1 MFNRQMSS
9 NYQLPDRVRASLLI
23 RRVDRFIGN
32 NYQLFLK
39 KSFFIKFDDAY
50 ALNDSSDLLW
60 GCHLFALLAL
70 GELYSCYHA
79 EPTNGK
85 DVPGTAYF
93 LQAIALLQDDYEH
106 PSVEQVQVL
115 LLLVSSSTSR
125 RGNDTNPQSHSM
137 QIASA
142 DFNLLM
148 STAVLHFDQA
158 LVLACTDREAPQ
170 LGYLARTKNIGA
182 GSGGRYTYSTD

>member
-1 MFNRQMSS
+1 MFNRLMST

-39 KSFFIKFDDAY
+39 KSFFRKFDEAY
-50 ALNDSSDLLW
+50 ALNDSSEVLW

-93 LQAIALLQDDYEH
+93 LQAIALLQDDYEN
-106 PSVEQVQVL
+106 PSVEQIQVL
-115 LLLVSSSTSR
+115 LLLVSSSTPYL
-125 RGNDTNPQSHSM
+125 GNDT
-137 QIASA
+137 
-142 DFNLLM
+142 D
-148 STAVLHFDQA
+148 
-158 LVLACTDREAPQ
+158 
-170 LGYLARTKNIGA
+170 
-182 GSGGRYTYSTD
+182 